1 MPDTIVNF
9 PYFDRVNDELFYTVL
24 PEMSAPLIQDAI
36 SPPETEVYSALM
48 ERISNLE
55 DELYGLK
62 RKFTSE
68 LIKQCSVLIS
78 EREFA
83 GMTHEEFDEAIQKL
97 LLGR

>member
-1 MPDTIVNF
+1 MPDTIVNL
-9 PYFDRVNDELFYTVL
+9 PHLDHVNSGLLYTID
-24 PEMSAPLIQDAI
+24 PEMRTPIIQDAI
-36 SPPETEVYSALM
+36 FPSETAVYSALM

-62 RKFTSE
+62 RKFATE

-83 GMTHEEFDEAIQKL
+83 GMTSEEFDEAIQKL